1 MVDEFQTQQL
11 TDNKK
16 NTFIFI
22 VKSRSFCCRVV
33 AIRGERGGDECEAGV
48 GETYPAPKT
57 SPSRRINRG
66 KRGCRIADESK
77 KEERWHGRVS
87 T

>member
-11 TDNKK
+11 TDNK

-22 VKSRSFCCRVV
+22 VKSRSFYCRVV